1 MKEIDIGFWLQ
12 TLWSLLLLFCLI
24 LGVLYVLGRQRR
36 LFCFLIFSASSFI
49 EVGCGCWNECMHN
62 SSQKLSVRWFCQ
74 DVSQTTFFFFFC
86 HVLLL
91 SFWPFWSR
99 RRRADFW
106 RNGWI
111 RFILSMNDV
120 VPRLQCMA
128 ETCWGFVPFLEEG
141 RGLCAGLWIATLGR
155 VLKE

>member
-74 DVSQTTFFFFFC
+74 DVSQTTFFFFFVMFC
-86 HVLLL
+86 FCLSGLFDQGGEEPTFEGTVGSDSFYQWTTLFPGSSVWQRLAEDLFPSWKKEEAFVLV
-91 SFWPFWSR
+91 F
-99 RRRADFW
+99 
-106 RNGWI
+106 G
-111 RFILSMNDV
+111 
-120 VPRLQCMA
+120 
-128 ETCWGFVPFLEEG
+128 
-141 RGLCAGLWIATLGR
+141 
-155 VLKE
+155 